1 MSTRKKYKRE
11 GEASPRSSGKIE
23 YPEMSEEERQLAREA
38 LLKAMRESRYR
49 SDGPYPTRDELYDEM
64 FEERSRCS

>member
-1 MSTRKKYKRE
+1 MSTRKKYKHE
-11 GEASPRSSGKIE
+11 GEVPPQSRGKIE
-23 YPEMSEEERQLAREA
+23 YPSVSEEERQLARET

-49 SDGPYPTRDELYDEM
+49 SDGPYPSRDELYDEM